1 MSESQSETPPEARSI
16 HPLQMVSHVWRQAD
30 WQPQDPRPVL
40 FMVHGMLASHRQW
53 IRHLDRLWPHVRPVM
68 VDLWGHGDSPAP
80 DDDAAYR
87 MASTVAQFDRI
98 REQLGIKRWLLC
110 GHSFG
115 ACFSLRYS
123 IAYPQHVMGQVFT
136 NSLSGLSPPGTL
148 GTDAERAE
156 RAADLLARGVAAVRD
171 MRFHP
176 SKASRLPQEVYDDLV
191 AVADR
196 TNPQALARITRI
208 TSPELTANP
217 DLERIQCP
225 TLLLNGQWE
234 RAFQPLR
241 DEAARRIKDLE
252 VIDLPAGHSVNLEQ
266 AELFENELIAWLQR
280 RNFV

>member
-1 MSESQSETPPEARSI
+1 M
-16 HPLQMVSHVWRQAD
+16 QMASHVWRKAE
-30 WQPQDPRPVL
+30 WRPQDPRPAL

-80 DDDAAYR
+80 EDDAAYH
-87 MASTVAQFDRI
+87 MGSAIEQFDRI
-98 REQLGIKRWLLC
+98 RENLGIERWLLC

-115 ACFSLRYS
+115 ACFSLRYA
-123 IAYPQHVMGQVFT
+123 IEKPERVLGQIFT

-148 GTDAERAE
+148 GSDEERAQ
-156 RAADLLARGVAAVRD
+156 RAADLMSRGIEAIRE

-208 TSPELTANP
+208 TSAELTVHP

-225 TLLLNGQWE
+225 SLLLNGQWE

-241 DEAARRIKDLE
+241 DEAASRIADID
-252 VIDLPAGHSVNLEQ
+252 VVDLPAGHSVNLEQ
-266 AELFENELIAWLQR
+266 GEIFERELLAWLNR
-280 RNFV
+280 RNLAP